1 MPPLDKHIYDV
12 SMAQVHKIP
21 SSYNAN
27 SYLIAAKRPILVDV
41 GMHCELALRSIE
53 KIIVPNALEYI
64 VLTHCH
70 YDHTFGALELAEQTG
85 ARIVIHKN
93 DADLLSDDHAT
104 VSDLFGVSTPS
115 IMPDV
120 ILQGG
125 EMLNLGDADL
135 GVIHTP
141 GHTPGSICLYGSK
154 QLFSGDTVFPN
165 GSFGRTD
172 LKGGDLNQLIK
183 SIKLLTTR
191 DVETLYAGHGD
202 VTSKNVNA
210 QIRDSLRFAEQVL

>member
-1 MPPLDKHIYDV
+1 MV
-12 SMAQVHKIP
+12 QVHKILA
-21 SSYNAN
+21 SYNAN

-41 GMHCELALRSIE
+41 GMHCDLALQSIE

-70 YDHTFGALELAEQTG
+70 YDHIFGALELAEQTG
-85 ARIVIHKN
+85 ARIAIHKS
-93 DADLLSDDHAT
+93 DAELLSDDHAT
-104 VSDLFGVSTPS
+104 VSDLFGVRSPS
-115 IMPDV
+115 IKPDL

-125 EMLNLGDADL
+125 EMLDLGDAEL
-135 GVIHTP
+135 EVIHTP
-141 GHTPGSICLYGSK
+141 GHTPGGICLYVSASK

-183 SIKLLTTR
+183 SIKLLTAL
-191 DVETLYAGHGD
+191 DVEILYPGHGD
-202 VTSKNVNA
+202 VTSKDINA

>member
-1 MPPLDKHIYDV
+1 
-12 SMAQVHKIP
+12 MAQVHKILA
-21 SSYNAN
+21 SYNAN

-53 KIIVPNALEYI
+53 KIIVPNTLEYI

-70 YDHTFGALELAEQTG
+70 YDHIFGASELAEQTG
-85 ARIVIHKN
+85 ARIAIHQL
-93 DADLLSDDHAT
+93 DADLLGDDHAT
-104 VSDLFGVSTPS
+104 VSDLFGVRSPD
-115 IMPDV
+115 IKPDV

-125 EMLNLGDADL
+125 DVLDLGDAEL
-135 GVIHTP
+135 KVIHTS
-141 GHTPGSICLYGSK
+141 GHTPGGICLYVPK

-165 GSFGRTD
+165 GSVGRTD
-172 LKGGDLNQLIK
+172 LKGGDSKKLIE
-183 SIKLLTTR
+183 SIKFLTTL
-191 DVETLYAGHGD
+191 DVDIMYPGHGD

>member
-1 MPPLDKHIYDV
+1 
-12 SMAQVHKIP
+12 MAQVHKILA
-21 SSYNAN
+21 SYNAN

-93 DADLLSDDHAT
+93 DADLLGDDRAT
-104 VSDLFGVSTPS
+104 VSDLFGVSTPG
-115 IMPDV
+115 IEPDV

-141 GHTPGSICLYGSK
+141 GHTPGSICLYDSSSK
-154 QLFSGDTVFPN
+154 KLFSGDTVFAN

-172 LKGGDLNQLIK
+172 LKGGDQNQLIE
-183 SIKLLTTR
+183 SIRLLTTL
-191 DVETLYAGHGD
+191 DVETLYSGHGD
-202 VTSKNVNA
+202 VTNEDVNA
-210 QIRDSLRFAEQVL
+210 QIRDSLRFAEEV